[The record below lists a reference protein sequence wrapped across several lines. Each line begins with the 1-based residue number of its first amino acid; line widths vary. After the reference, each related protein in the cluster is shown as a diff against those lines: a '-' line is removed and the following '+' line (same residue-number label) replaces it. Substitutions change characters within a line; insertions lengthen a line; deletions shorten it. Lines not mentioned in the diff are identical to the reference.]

1 MTRPRW
7 IGRAALAA
15 LLVAVGWSSVF
26 TVKPSSQAVVTRF
39 GAPVRDLDPGL
50 HFKLPWPAEAVVRT
64 AGPQASLQMPVGY
77 RLVDERAGIAP
88 PPRMM
93 HWLTGDANIVEL
105 RANVLY
111 RIKDVRAWLYGASR
125 VRDESAGS
133 FESPE
138 FALRRLAEA
147 ALTRRCSRL
156 SVDDVLVS
164 AAASIAADARAA
176 IQEDADRL
184 GLGVSISAVQLLD
197 QAPLR
202 SVASDFLAVQD
213 AKTNGARSV
222 QNART
227 RAERDLTE
235 AQRARD
241 RILQEARTEAQAL
254 VREAEAGR
262 TAFAELSAALGG
274 LDSLVGRRHVA
285 DGVGRVLS
293 GVTVDKVQ
301 PGTAER
307 PAVYV
312 GTRGR

>member
-1 MTRPRW
+1 M
-7 IGRAALAA
+7 
-15 LLVAVGWSSVF
+15 
-26 TVKPSSQAVVTRF
+26 
-39 GAPVRDLDPGL
+39 
-50 HFKLPWPAEAVVRT
+50 
-64 AGPQASLQMPVGY
+64 
-77 RLVDERAGIAP
+77 
-88 PPRMM
+88 
-93 HWLTGDANIVEL
+93 
-105 RANVLY
+105 
-111 RIKDVRAWLYGASR
+111 
-125 VRDESAGS
+125 
-133 FESPE
+133 
-138 FALRRLAEA
+138 
-147 ALTRRCSRL
+147 TRRCSRL

-222 QNART
+222 QSAST

-235 AQRARD
+235 APARAGPDAPGGADRGPGPRARG
-241 RILQEARTEAQAL
+241 RGRPHRLR
-254 VREAEAGR
+254 RAERGPGR
-262 TAFAELSAALGG
+262 
-274 LDSLVGRRHVA
+274 LDSLVGRRYVA

>member
-1 MTRPRW
+1 MNAPRQ
-7 IGRAALAA
+7 IKRAVVIA
-15 LLVAVGWSSVF
+15 LLLAVGWSSVF
-26 TVKPSSQAVVTRF
+26 TVTPSTQAVVTRF

-50 HFKLPWPAEAVVRT
+50 HFKLPWPAEAVART
-64 AGPQASLQMPVGY
+64 PGPQASLQMPVGY

-111 RIKDVRAWLYGASR
+111 RIKDVRAWLFGASR
-125 VRDESAGS
+125 VHDEADGS

-147 ALTRRCSRL
+147 ALTQRCSRL

-222 QNART
+222 QSART

-241 RILQEARTEAQAL
+241 TMLQEARTEAQAV
-254 VREAEAGR
+254 VREAEAGH
-262 TAFAELSAALGG
+262 TAFAELSAVLGG
-274 LDSLVGRRHVA
+274 LDSLVGRRYVA

>member
-1 MTRPRW
+1 M
-7 IGRAALAA
+7 
-15 LLVAVGWSSVF
+15 
-26 TVKPSSQAVVTRF
+26 
-39 GAPVRDLDPGL
+39 
-50 HFKLPWPAEAVVRT
+50 
-64 AGPQASLQMPVGY
+64 
-77 RLVDERAGIAP
+77 
-88 PPRMM
+88 
-93 HWLTGDANIVEL
+93 
-105 RANVLY
+105 
-111 RIKDVRAWLYGASR
+111 
-125 VRDESAGS
+125 
-133 FESPE
+133 
-138 FALRRLAEA
+138 
-147 ALTRRCSRL
+147 
-156 SVDDVLVS
+156 LVS

-176 IQEDADRL
+176 IQEDANRL

-222 QNART
+222 QSART

-241 RILQEARTEAQAL
+241 RMLQEARTEAQAL

-274 LDSLVGRRHVA
+274 LDSLVGRRYVA

-312 GTRGR
+312 GTRVR